1 MVFFG
6 QWIIRETH
14 GKKGGDAMKRKAL
27 GIGLLVFLLLFSSTA
42 WGKTELRFFY
52 PVGVAGPLVKVI
64 NGMVEKFEAE
74 NPDIDI
80 EPVYAGNYNQTMQK
94 VQTAVLGGNPPDVA
108 VVEISELFSL
118 LQMDALIPLDD
129 YIAKEGGKNF
139 LENYFPGFLGNAYGR
154 DGKIYGFPFQRSTPI
169 LYWNKDMFQAVAD
182 QLKAAGLDPNR
193 PPETWDEL
201 VEYSK
206 ILTIRE
212 GNQTKQ
218 YGLIIPGGWNDWIFE
233 AFARQNGSQ
242 LLKEDGLTITFD
254 APENLEALKL
264 WVKLMQEY
272 KTCPVLRP
280 WNITPDDFI
289 GGVTAMMYYS
299 TGGMAKIRKTAKFNW
314 SAAFMPK
321 KKQFGTPVGGGDF
334 HIFKGIPKENQDAAW
349 KFAKFMTTPEMA
361 AHWSIESGYVAVNKK
376 SYDLAKMKE
385 FLERFP
391 QMTVARD
398 QLQYAYPKMMAVNYQ
413 LIRNAMTTNLDA
425 ALEGKKPPEQALK
438 DAQKLMEKAIK
449 GQ

>member
-1 MVFFG
+1 MRMKFIL
-6 QWIIRETH
+6 IILP
-14 GKKGGDAMKRKAL
+14 AL
-27 GIGLLVFLLLFSSTA
+27 IFAFTSTA
-42 WGKTELRFFY
+42 SAKTKLRFFY

-64 NGMVEKFEAE
+64 NGMVAEFEQQ

-94 VQTAVLGGNPPDVA
+94 VQTAVLGGNPPDIA

-118 LQMDALIPLDD
+118 LQMDALIPMDE
-129 YIAKEGGKNF
+129 YIQQEGGQKF
-139 LENYFPGFLGNAYGR
+139 LDNYYKGFLGNAYGR

-169 LYWNKDMFQAVAD
+169 LYWNKDMFQAAGD
-182 QLKAAGLDPNR
+182 KLRTAGLDPNR
-193 PPETWDEL
+193 PPKNWDEL
-201 VEYSK
+201 VEYAK
-206 ILTIRE
+206 ILTVRE

-233 AFARQNGSQ
+233 AFSRQNGSQ
-242 LLKEDGLTITFD
+242 LIKEDGLTVTFNS
-254 APENLEALKL
+254 PQNLEALEL
-264 WVKLMQEY
+264 WVKLTQEL
-272 KTCPVLRP
+272 KVCPVLRP

-314 SAAFMPK
+314 GAAFQPAGK
-321 KKQFGTPVGGGDF
+321 RYCTPVGGGDF

-349 KFAKFMTTPEMA
+349 KFAKFMTTPKMA
-361 AHWSIESGYVAVNKK
+361 AHWSIESGYVAVNKN
-376 SYDLAKMKE
+376 SYDLPEMKA
-385 FLERFP
+385 FLQKFP

-398 QLQYAYPKMMAVNYQ
+398 QLEYAYPKMMAVNYQ
-413 LIRNAMTTNLDA
+413 LIRNAMTTNLDG
-425 ALEGKKPPEQALK
+425 ALEGKKTPQDALS
-438 DAQKLMEKAIK
+438 AAHKLMEQAIK

>member
-1 MVFFG
+1 
-6 QWIIRETH
+6 
-14 GKKGGDAMKRKAL
+14 MKRKVIFIILPVLIFA
-27 GIGLLVFLLLFSSTA
+27 FAFSASA
-42 WGKTELRFFY
+42 KTKLRFFY

-64 NGMVEKFEAE
+64 NGMVAEFEKE

-94 VQTAVLGGNPPDVA
+94 VQTAVLGGNPPDIA

-118 LQMDALIPLDD
+118 LQMDALIPLDA
-129 YIAKEGGKNF
+129 YIQKEGGQKF
-139 LENYFPGFLGNAYGR
+139 LDNYYKGFLGNAYGR

-169 LYWNKDMFQAVAD
+169 LYWNKDMFAAAGD
-182 QLKAAGLDPNR
+182 KLKTAGLDPDR
-193 PPETWDEL
+193 PPKNWDEL
-201 VEYSK
+201 VKYAE

-233 AFARQNGSQ
+233 AFSRQNGSQ
-242 LLKEDGLTITFD
+242 LIKEDGLTVTFD
-254 APENLEALKL
+254 SPENLQALKL
-264 WVKLMQEY
+264 WVKLMQDL
-272 KTCPVLRP
+272 KVCPVLRP

-299 TGGMAKIRKTAKFNW
+299 TGGMAKIRKTAQFNW
-314 SAAFMPK
+314 GAAFQPAG
-321 KKQFGTPVGGGDF
+321 KQYGTPVGGGDF
-334 HIFKGIPKENQDAAW
+334 HIFKGISKENQDAAW
-349 KFAKFMTTPEMA
+349 KFAKFMTTPKMA
-361 AHWSIESGYVAVNKK
+361 ALWSIESGYVAVNKN
-376 SYDLAKMKE
+376 SYDLPEMKA
-385 FLERFP
+385 FLEKFP

-398 QLQYAYPKMMAVNYQ
+398 QLNYAYPKMMAVNYQ

-425 ALEGKKPPEQALK
+425 ALEGKKPPEKALS
-438 DAQKLMEKAIK
+438 AAHKLMEEAIK

>member
-1 MVFFG
+1 MRRKIC
-6 QWIIRETH
+6 WI
-14 GKKGGDAMKRKAL
+14 GVLM
-27 GIGLLVFLLLFSSTA
+27 LLFLFTSTA
-42 WGKTELRFFY
+42 SAQVRLRFFY

-64 NGMVEKFEAE
+64 NGMVAKFEGE

-94 VQTAVLGGNPPDVA
+94 VQTAVLGGNPPDIA

-118 LQMDALIPLDD
+118 LQMDALIPLDK
-129 YIAKEGGKNF
+129 YIEQEGGESFLANF
-139 LENYFPGFLGNAYGR
+139 HKGFLGNAYGR

-169 LYWNKDMFQAVAD
+169 LYWNKDMFRAAAD
-182 QLKAAGLDPNR
+182 KLRAAGLDPDR
-193 PPETWDEL
+193 APASWDEL
-201 VEYSK
+201 VEYAK

-233 AFARQNGSQ
+233 AFSRQNGMQ
-242 LLKEDGLTITFD
+242 LIKEDGLTVTFNS
-254 APENLEALKL
+254 PENLEALKL
-264 WVKLMQEY
+264 WVKLMQEL
-272 KTCPVLRP
+272 KVCPVLRP

-289 GGVTAMMYYS
+289 GSVTAMMYYS

-314 SAAFMPK
+314 GAAFQPM
-321 KKQFGTPVGGGDF
+321 KKQYGTPVGGGDF
-334 HIFKGIPKENQDAAW
+334 HIFKGIPKKNQDPAW
-349 KFAKFMTTPEMA
+349 KFAKFMTRPDMA
-361 AHWSIESGYVAVNKK
+361 ALWSIESGYVAVNKK
-376 SYDLAKMKE
+376 SYDLPEMKA
-385 FLERFP
+385 FLKKFP

-398 QLQYAYPKMMAVNYQ
+398 QLKYSYPKMMAVNYQ

-425 ALEGKKPPEQALK
+425 ALEGKKSPEQALK
-438 DAQKLMEKAIK
+438 DAHKLMEEAIK

>member
-1 MVFFG
+1 MRRNTFF
-6 QWIIRETH
+6 IILL
-14 GKKGGDAMKRKAL
+14 AL
-27 GIGLLVFLLLFSSTA
+27 IFAFASTA
-42 WGKTELRFFY
+42 SAKTELRFFY

-64 NGMVEKFEAE
+64 NGMVAEFEKA

-94 VQTAVLGGNPPDVA
+94 VQTAVLGGNPPDIA

-129 YIAKEGGKNF
+129 YIAQEGGQKF
-139 LENYFPGFLGNAYGR
+139 LDDYYKGFLGNAYGR

-169 LYWNKDMFQAVAD
+169 LYWNKDMFNAAGD
-182 QLKAAGLDPNR
+182 KLKAAGLDPNR
-193 PPETWDEL
+193 PPKNWDEL
-201 VEYSK
+201 VKYAE

-233 AFARQNGSQ
+233 AFSRQNRSQ
-242 LLKEDGLTITFD
+242 LIKEDGLTVTFNS
-254 APENLEALKL
+254 PENLEALNL
-264 WVKLMQEY
+264 WVKLMQDL
-272 KTCPVLRP
+272 KVCPVLRP

-299 TGGMAKIRKTAKFNW
+299 TGGMAKIRKTAQFKW
-314 SAAFMPK
+314 GAAFQPAG
-321 KKQFGTPVGGGDF
+321 KQYGTPVGGGDF

-349 KFAKFMTTPEMA
+349 KLAKFMTTPEMA

-376 SYDLAKMKE
+376 SYDLPQMKE
-385 FLERFP
+385 FLQQFP

-398 QLQYAYPKMMAVNYQ
+398 QLDYAYPKMMAVNYQ
-413 LIRNAMTTNLDA
+413 LIRNAMTTNLDG
-425 ALEGKKPPEQALK
+425 ALEGKKPPEQALA
-438 DAQKLMEKAIK
+438 DAHKLMEEAIK
-449 GQ
+449 GK

>member
-1 MVFFG
+1 MRRKIC
-6 QWIIRETH
+6 WI
-14 GKKGGDAMKRKAL
+14 GVLM
-27 GIGLLVFLLLFSSTA
+27 LLFLFTSTA
-42 WGKTELRFFY
+42 SAKVRLRFFY

-64 NGMVEKFEAE
+64 NGMVTKFEGE

-94 VQTAVLGGNPPDVA
+94 VQTAVLGGNPPDIA

-118 LQMDALIPLDD
+118 LQMDALIPLDK
-129 YIAKEGGKNF
+129 YIEQEGGEGFLANF
-139 LENYFPGFLGNAYGR
+139 HKGFLGNAYGR

-169 LYWNKDMFQAVAD
+169 LYWNKDMFRAAAD
-182 QLKAAGLDPNR
+182 KLRAAGLDPDR
-193 PPETWDEL
+193 APASWDEL
-201 VEYSK
+201 VEYAK

-233 AFARQNGSQ
+233 AFSRQNGMQ
-242 LLKEDGLTITFD
+242 LIKEDGLTVTFNS
-254 APENLEALKL
+254 PENLEALKL
-264 WVKLMQEY
+264 WVKLMQEL
-272 KTCPVLRP
+272 KVCPVLRP

-289 GGVTAMMYYS
+289 GSVTAMMYYS

-314 SAAFMPK
+314 GAAFQPM
-321 KKQFGTPVGGGDF
+321 KKQYGTPVGGGDF
-334 HIFKGIPKENQDAAW
+334 HIFKGIPKKNQDAAW
-349 KFAKFMTTPEMA
+349 KFAKFMTRPDMA
-361 AHWSIESGYVAVNKK
+361 ALWSIESGYVAVNKK
-376 SYDLAKMKE
+376 SYDLSEMKA
-385 FLERFP
+385 FLKKFP

-398 QLQYAYPKMMAVNYQ
+398 QLKYSYPKMMAVNYQ

-425 ALEGKKPPEQALK
+425 ALEGKKSPEQALK
-438 DAQKLMEKAIK
+438 DAQKLMEEAIK

>member
-1 MVFFG
+1 MRRRAIFIIMLAVVFAF
-6 QWIIRETH
+6 
-14 GKKGGDAMKRKAL
+14 A
-27 GIGLLVFLLLFSSTA
+27 STA
-42 WGKTELRFFY
+42 AAKTKIRFFY

-64 NGMVEKFEAE
+64 NGMVTEFEKE

-94 VQTAVLGGNPPDVA
+94 VQTAVLGGNPPDIA

-118 LQMDALIPLDD
+118 LQMDSLIPLDD
-129 YIAKEGGKNF
+129 YIQQEGGQQF
-139 LENYFPGFLGNAYGR
+139 LDEYYKGFLGNAYGR

-169 LYWNKDMFQAVAD
+169 LYWNKDMFLAAGD
-182 QLKAAGLDPNR
+182 KLKAAGLDPNR
-193 PPETWDEL
+193 PPKNWDEL
-201 VEYSK
+201 VKYSE

-233 AFARQNGSQ
+233 AFSRQNRSQ
-242 LLKEDGLTITFD
+242 LIKEDGLTVTFD
-254 APENLEALKL
+254 SPENLEALNL
-264 WVKLMQEY
+264 WVKLMQDL
-272 KTCPVLRP
+272 KVCPVLRP

-299 TGGMAKIRKTAKFNW
+299 TGGMAKIRKTAQFNW
-314 SAAFMPK
+314 GAAFQPAG
-321 KKQFGTPVGGGDF
+321 QQYGTPVGGGDF

-349 KFAKFMTTPEMA
+349 KFAKFMTTPKMA
-361 AHWSIESGYVAVNKK
+361 AHWSMESGYVAVNKK
-376 SYDLAKMKE
+376 SYDLPEMKE
-385 FLERFP
+385 FLQKFP

-398 QLQYAYPKMMAVNYQ
+398 QLDYAYPKMMAVNYQ

-425 ALEGKKPPEQALK
+425 ALEGKKPPQKALA
-438 DAQKLMEKAIK
+438 DAHKLMEEAIQ

>member
-1 MVFFG
+1 
-6 QWIIRETH
+6 
-14 GKKGGDAMKRKAL
+14 MKRNAF
-27 GIGLLVFLLLFSSTA
+27 GVILLVLIFAVASTA
-42 WGKTELRFFY
+42 SAKTTLKFFY

-64 NGMVEKFEAE
+64 NGMVEEFEKQ
-74 NPDIDI
+74 NPDIDV

-94 VQTAVLGGNPPDVA
+94 VQTAVLGGNPPDIA

-118 LQMDALIPLDD
+118 LQMDSLIPLDD
-129 YIAKEGGKNF
+129 YIAREGGQKF
-139 LENYFPGFLGNAYGR
+139 LDDFYPGFLGNAYGR

-169 LYWNKDMFQAVAD
+169 LYWNKDMFQAAGGK
-182 QLKAAGLDPNR
+182 LKAAGLDPTR
-193 PPETWDEL
+193 PPKNWDEL
-201 VEYSK
+201 VKYAE

-233 AFARQNGSQ
+233 AFSRQNRSQ
-242 LLKEDGLTITFD
+242 LIKEDGQTVTFD
-254 APENLEALKL
+254 SPENLEALNL
-264 WVKLMQEY
+264 WVKLMQDL
-272 KTCPVLRP
+272 KVCPVLRP

-299 TGGMAKIRKTAKFNW
+299 TGGMAKIRKTAQFNW
-314 SAAFMPK
+314 GAAFQPAG
-321 KKQFGTPVGGGDF
+321 KQYGTPVGGGDF

-361 AHWSIESGYVAVNKK
+361 ALWSIESGYVAVNKK
-376 SYDLAKMKE
+376 SYDLPQMKE
-385 FLERFP
+385 FLQHFP

-398 QLQYAYPKMMAVNYQ
+398 QLDYAYPKMMAVNYQ

-425 ALEGKKPPEQALK
+425 ALEGKKPPKQALA
-438 DAQKLMEKAIK
+438 DAHKLMEEAIK
-449 GQ
+449 GK

>member
-1 MVFFG
+1 
-6 QWIIRETH
+6 
-14 GKKGGDAMKRKAL
+14 MKRKVFFIILLA
-27 GIGLLVFLLLFSSTA
+27 LVFAVSSTA
-42 WGKTELRFFY
+42 AAKTEIKFYY

-64 NGMVEKFEAE
+64 NGMVAAFEKE
-74 NPDIDI
+74 NPDIDV

-94 VQTAVLGGNPPDVA
+94 VQTALLGGNPPDVA

-118 LQMDALIPLDD
+118 LQMDALIPLDP
-129 YIAKEGGKNF
+129 YIEQEGGQQF
-139 LENYFPGFLGNAYGR
+139 LDNYYKGFLGNAYGR

-169 LYWNKDMFQAVAD
+169 LYWNKDMFAAAGD
-182 QLKAAGLDPNR
+182 KLRAAGLDPGR
-193 PPETWDEL
+193 PPKDWKEL
-201 VEYSK
+201 VEYAK

-233 AFARQNGSQ
+233 AFSRQNGSQ
-242 LLKEDGLTITFD
+242 LIKEDGLTVTFD
-254 APENLEALKL
+254 SPQNLEALEL
-264 WVKLMQEY
+264 WVKLTQDL
-272 KTCPVLRP
+272 KVCPVLRP

-299 TGGMAKIRKTAKFNW
+299 TGGMAKIRKTAQFNW
-314 SAAFMPK
+314 GAAFQPVG
-321 KKQFGTPVGGGDF
+321 KQFGTPVGGGDF

-361 AHWSIESGYVAVNKK
+361 ANWSIESGYVAVNKN
-376 SYDLAKMKE
+376 SYDLPEMKA
-385 FLERFP
+385 FLQKFP

-398 QLQYAYPKMMAVNYQ
+398 QLNYAYPKMMAVNYQ

-425 ALEGKKPPEQALK
+425 AIEGKKTPAEAL
-438 DAQKLMEKAIK
+438 AAAHKLMEQAIK

>member
-1 MVFFG
+1 M
-6 QWIIRETH
+6 R
-14 GKKGGDAMKRKAL
+14 RKA
-27 GIGLLVFLLLFSSTA
+27 IFIIPLVFIFAYATTA
-42 WGKTELRFFY
+42 SAKTELKFFY

-64 NGMVEKFEAE
+64 NGMVEEFEKK
-74 NPDIDI
+74 NPDIDV

-94 VQTAVLGGNPPDVA
+94 VQTAVLGGNPPDIA

-118 LQMDALIPLDD
+118 LQMNALIPLDD
-129 YIAKEGGKNF
+129 YIAQEGGQNF
-139 LENYFPGFLGNAYGR
+139 LDSYYKGFLGNAYGR

-169 LYWNKDMFQAVAD
+169 LYWNKDMFQAAGD
-182 QLKAAGLDPNR
+182 KLKAAGLNPDR
-193 PPETWDEL
+193 PPKNWNEL
-201 VEYSK
+201 VEYAK

-233 AFARQNGSQ
+233 AFSRQNASQ
-242 LLKEDGLTITFD
+242 LLKEDGLTVTFD
-254 APENLEALKL
+254 SPENLQALNL
-264 WVKLMQEY
+264 WVELMQDL
-272 KTCPVLRP
+272 KVCPVLRP

-314 SAAFMPK
+314 GAAFQPAG
-321 KKQFGTPVGGGDF
+321 KQYGTPVGGGDF

-376 SYDLAKMKE
+376 SYDLQNMKE
-385 FLERFP
+385 FLQQFP

-398 QLQYAYPKMMAVNYQ
+398 QLEFAYPKMMAVNYQ

-425 ALEGKKPPEQALK
+425 ALEGKKTPEQALA
-438 DAQKLMEKAIK
+438 DAQKLMEQAIK